1 MKEEHIVWFDVETT
15 GVKIMATRARIGVL
29 HPDGSVTSIYSHW
42 DGYPNGVGKTLG
54 ENYSHQDRAKRL
66 VAMGGVSVL
75 EGTIEESVF
84 YHRDR
89 DEDLQIEES
98 PNETAFLKQSERD
111 GAQWSYLWK
120 GDSWSR
126 YRMKR

>member
-1 MKEEHIVWFDVETT
+1 
-15 GVKIMATRARIGVL
+15 MATRARIGVL
-29 HPDGSVTSIYSHW
+29 NPDGSITSIYSHW
-42 DGYPNGVGKTLG
+42 NGYPEGVGKTLA
-54 ENYSHQDRAKRL
+54 ESYSRQDRAKRL

-98 PNETAFLKQSERD
+98 PNETAFLKESERD
-111 GAQWSYLWK
+111 GAEWAYLWK
-120 GDSWSR
+120 GGSWST
-126 YRMKR
+126 YRLKR

>member
-1 MKEEHIVWFDVETT
+1 
-15 GVKIMATRARIGVL
+15 MATRARIGVL

-42 DGYPNGVGKTLG
+42 DGYPNGVGKTLA
-54 ENYSHQDRAKRL
+54 ENYSSEELAKRL

-75 EGTIEESVF
+75 EGTIEESTF

-98 PNETAFLKQSERD
+98 FNETAFLKQSERD
-111 GAQWSYLWK
+111 GAEWAYLWK
-120 GDSWSR
+120 GGSWST
-126 YRMKR
+126 YRIGK